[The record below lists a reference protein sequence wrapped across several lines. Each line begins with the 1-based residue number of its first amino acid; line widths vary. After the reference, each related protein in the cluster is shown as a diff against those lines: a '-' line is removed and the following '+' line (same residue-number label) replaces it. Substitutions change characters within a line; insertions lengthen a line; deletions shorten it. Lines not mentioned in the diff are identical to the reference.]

1 MNNEVKVL
9 HIIANLGQGGA
20 ERQLLE
26 LLDNNMTHEVCQ
38 LVPNGYYER
47 YLLNKGTKIYNL
59 NMKRKIPD
67 IRVFFELN
75 KVINISKPKIIHCWM
90 YHSCLIEAILRK
102 FGFNKK
108 IPIIWGIRC
117 SNMDTKFY
125 SFQLKMVIKACKYF
139 SNNTDLIVNNS
150 YTGKITHDEIGF
162 NKKSIVVPNGIDIDK
177 FFQDTN
183 ARIDFRERY
192 NISDDTKI
200 LLCVS
205 RVDPMKDHQT
215 LLSVFKKIQLFF
227 PNVILILAG
236 IGTEKY
242 INEKKVIALGSYKN
256 IHEVYSASDI
266 IISSSAFGEGFSN
279 AIGEGMASGLIPIST
294 DVGDAREIIDDKGIV
309 VPSRD
314 KNKMF
319 DAIKEVLNFDK
330 HEFKKRKNEARQRI
344 VNKYAKE
351 KMVLNYKNIY
361 NSIINGIEN

>member
-1 MNNEVKVL
+1 VNNDVKVL
-9 HIIANLGQGGA
+9 HIIASLGQGGA

-26 LLDNNMTHEVCQ
+26 LLDNNITHEVCQ
-38 LVPNGYYER
+38 LVPKGYYES
-47 YLLNKGTKIYNL
+47 YLRNKGTKIYNL
-59 NMKRKIPD
+59 NMKRGLPD
-67 IRVFFELN
+67 IRVFYELN
-75 KVINISKPKIIHCWM
+75 KVINTSKPKIIHCWM

-125 SFQLKMVIKACKYF
+125 SFQLNMVIKACKIF
-139 SNNTDLIVNNS
+139 SSNTNLIINNS
-150 YTGKITHDEIGF
+150 HIGKITHDELGF
-162 NKKSIVVPNGIDIDK
+162 NKKSIVVANGIDIDK
-177 FFQDTN
+177 FFQNIN
-183 ARIDFRERY
+183 ARVDFRKRY
-192 NISDDTKI
+192 NISNDIKI

-215 LLSVFKKIQLFF
+215 LLEAFKKIKLFF

-242 INEKKVIALGSYKN
+242 INEEKVIALGAYKN

-294 DVGDAREIIDDKGIV
+294 DVGDAKEIIGDKGIV
-309 VPSRD
+309 VPVRD
-314 KNKMF
+314 KNKMH

-330 HEFKKRKNEARQRI
+330 YEFNIRKNEVRERI
-344 VNKYAKE
+344 VNKYTKE

-361 NSIINGIEN
+361 NSIINGVEN